1 MTQLLPHE
9 HRGEGRPRSG
19 SEHAAKVGPLAAF
32 TYPFRGARLVYR
44 EHPELARYWA
54 PPIVLAAIAMFGAA
68 WLVLEHR
75 DALIQ
80 ALWPA
85 THAGDGWLD
94 ALLRGTRSFASFV
107 VTLLALGIGFVLAL
121 FTAQVAAAPFYDA
134 LSQAVEAL
142 RFNSRP
148 AGTTLRELARDALRS
163 VQLAALKLAIYLA
176 WMLPLWMLGMFVPVA
191 GPIAQAALG
200 FALTVAF
207 LAVDHLDWA
216 AARHGLSVRQRLRL
230 VGAYPGPLL
239 AFGLSVWCFLFIPIV
254 NLFLIPAA
262 VAGGT
267 LLFIDLGIAPSHRG

>member
-1 MTQLLPHE
+1 MTQLQPHE
-9 HRGEGRPRSG
+9 HRGEGQPPTG
-19 SEHAAKVGPLAAF
+19 SKQVAKVSPLAAF
-32 TYPFRGARLVYR
+32 AYPFRGARLVYR

-75 DALIQ
+75 DALFQ

-85 THAGDGWLD
+85 TAAGEGWLD
-94 ALLRGTRSFASFV
+94 ALLRGTRSFVRFV
-107 VTLLALGIGFVLAL
+107 FTILAVGISFVLAL
-121 FTAQVAAAPFYDA
+121 FTAQVAAAPFHDA

-142 RFNSRP
+142 RFNTSP
-148 AGTTLRELARDALRS
+148 AATTFRELARDAVRS

-176 WMLPLWMLGMFVPVA
+176 WMLPLWLLGMFVPVV
-191 GPIAQAALG
+191 GPIAQAGLG

-207 LAVDHLDWA
+207 LAIDHLDWA
-216 AARHGLSVRQRLRL
+216 AARHGLSVRQRIRL

-239 AFGLSVWCFLFIPIV
+239 AFGLCVWCFLFIPVV

-267 LLFIDLGIAPSHRG
+267 LLFIDLGVAPSHRR

>member
-9 HRGEGRPRSG
+9 HRGEGQAPSG
-19 SEHAAKVGPLAAF
+19 SKHVAKVSPLAAF
-32 TYPFRGARLVYR
+32 AYPFHGARLVYR
-44 EHPELARYWA
+44 QHPELARYWV

-68 WLVLEHR
+68 WLVLEYR
-75 DALIQ
+75 DALFQ
-80 ALWPA
+80 TLWPG
-85 THAGDGWLD
+85 THAGEGWLD
-94 ALLRGTRSFASFV
+94 ALLRGTRSFVRFV
-107 VTLLALGIGFVLAL
+107 FTFLAIGMGFVLAL
-121 FTAQVAAAPFYDA
+121 FTAQVAAAPFHDA

-142 RFNSRP
+142 RFNTSP
-148 AGTTLRELARDALRS
+148 ATTTLRELARDAARS

-176 WMLPLWMLGMFVPVA
+176 WMLPLWLLGLFVPVV
-191 GPIAQAALG
+191 GPIAQASLG

-207 LAVDHLDWA
+207 LAIDHLDWA
-216 AARHGLSVRQRLRL
+216 AARHGLSVRQRIRL

-239 AFGLSVWCFLFIPIV
+239 AFGLCVWCFLFIPVV